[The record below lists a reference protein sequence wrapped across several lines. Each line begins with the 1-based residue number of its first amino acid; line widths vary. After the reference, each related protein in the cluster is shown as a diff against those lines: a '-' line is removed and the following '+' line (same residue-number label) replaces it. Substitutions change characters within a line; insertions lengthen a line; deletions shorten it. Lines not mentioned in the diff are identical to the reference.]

1 MSEHTQ
7 LAEFIRKAV
16 SARNSSIRALASSIG
31 LPHRSVQ
38 NVLDGKEPKVGRA
51 AEIARALGLEF
62 YIGPPRNV
70 AEFSETRGYDPT
82 IDDADYVMVPRL
94 PVQLAA
100 GHGAVAPDGE
110 KPVELLA
117 FRREWMERN
126 GLLPG
131 KVSAVVVTGD
141 SMTPTLADGD
151 TILVDHQR
159 DEARQGRIFAVRRG
173 RDLLV
178 KRMQEEP
185 VGGWMLTSDNE
196 EYAPIGTGTDFAV
209 IGEIVWRGAW
219 LGEKRASK
227 KQICDMLQ
235 LFETMAQHRVD
246 SGEAANL
253 DEAISAIAAEMA
265 EAGISD
271 DD

>member
-1 MSEHTQ
+1 MTD
-7 LAEFIRKAV
+7 IR
-16 SARNSSIRALASSIG
+16 RG
-31 LPHRSVQ
+31 RSPNGERLQ
-38 NVLDGKEPKVGRA
+38 KICE
-51 AEIARALGLEF
+51 ALGLEF
-62 YIGPPRNV
+62 YIGPPRNII
-70 AEFSETRGYDPT
+70 EFSETRGYDPA

-94 PVQLAA
+94 PVKLAA

-159 DEARQGRIFAVRRG
+159 DEARQGHIFAVRRG
-173 RDLLV
+173 PDLLV

-185 VGGWMLTSDNE
+185 HGGWMLTSDNE
-196 EYAPIGTGTDFAV
+196 AYAPISTGANFAV
-209 IGEIVWRGAW
+209 LGEIVWRGAW
-219 LGEKRASK
+219 LGEKMTSK
-227 KQICDMLQ
+227 KQICDLRT
-235 LFETMAQHRVD
+235 LFEMLGKHRVG
-246 SGEAANL
+246 SGKATTLE
-253 DEAISAIAAEMA
+253 DAITAIKAEMA
-265 EAGISD
+265 EAGVFD
-271 DD
+271 DDDE